1 MISLLTDEDLRG
13 AIVAGLRLHHPDLDV
28 VRAVEVGLSG
38 LEDDAVLA
46 WAAANGRVTVSHD
59 VGTMTDAA
67 NRRVATGEP
76 MSGLI
81 VVPQTLGTGPA
92 ITDLHFVAEV
102 AGADEFQD
110 ATIWLPL

>member
-1 MISLLTDEDLRG
+1 M
-13 AIVAGLRLHHPDLDV
+13 RLHYPELNI

-38 LEDDAVLA
+38 LDDDVVLA

-67 NRRVATGEP
+67 NRRVAAGEP

-81 VVPQTLGTGPA
+81 VVPQSLGTGPA
-92 ITDLHFVAEV
+92 ITDLHFVAD
-102 AGADEFQD
+102 ASSDEELQN
-110 ATIWLPL
+110 ATIWVPL